1 MCLRLPLTS
10 QFPCHSPLIRAFLCG
25 SSQSE
30 ECVFWSGHRSLE
42 NVPLV
47 KIFYPSSPGIYTEH
61 MVPVMRLLC
70 FMYTDEVTL
79 RNIEARQNDSNPPP
93 CCGHALCVR
102 LAHL

>member
-70 FMYTDEVTL
+70 FMYTGVHS
-79 RNIEARQNDSNPPP
+79 I
-93 CCGHALCVR
+93 ALVLHVSTISYTKRTGYAYTAGNYCS
-102 LAHL
+102 